1 VDRLKLLG
9 WQALSVAILVLAW
22 EAAVR
27 WRLVDPIFVPAP
39 SAILGVLRATGGEA
53 LPRLSDTLLK
63 TLLGYA
69 LAIGAGV
76 PSGIVLGSRPTAH
89 AVVMPYIVA
98 LYGVPKIL
106 VLPWIALIFGIGL
119 STAVLSAAVFAL
131 FPVVV
136 LVAAGTRD
144 VDPALV
150 TVAASM
156 GASRV
161 QIARKVLL
169 PAVLPSVLT
178 AMRVAMVFA
187 LLGAL
192 IAEMLAGN
200 RGMGFQMQRMA
211 LAFRAAEL
219 FATTVIVSV
228 VSIAVVL
235 FLEHLNRRLGRW
247 R

>member
-1 VDRLKLLG
+1 VGRLKVLAC
-9 WQALSVAILVLAW
+9 QALSVAALLLAW

-27 WRLVDPIFVPAP
+27 WRLLDPLFVPAP
-39 SAILGVLRATGGEA
+39 SSILRVLGVTGAEA
-53 LPRLSDTLLK
+53 LPRLGETLVK

-69 LAIGAGV
+69 LAILAGV
-76 PSGIVLGSRPTAH
+76 PAGLVLGSRPTAH
-89 AVVMPYIVA
+89 AVAMPYVVA

-119 STAVLSAAVFAL
+119 STAVLSAAVFAV

-144 VDPALV
+144 VDAALV
-150 TVAASM
+150 TVATSM
-156 GASRV
+156 GASRA
-161 QIARKVLL
+161 QIIRKVIL
-169 PAVLPSVLT
+169 PAVLPSVLA

-187 LLGAL
+187 LLGTL

-200 RGMGFQMQRMA
+200 RGMGFQMQRTA
-211 LAFRAAEL
+211 LAFRAPEL
-219 FATTVIVSV
+219 FAATAIVSV
-228 VSIAVVL
+228 VSISVVL
-235 FLEHLNRRLGRW
+235 FLEHLNTRLGRW

>member
-1 VDRLKLLG
+1 MAHLCRCV
-9 WQALSVAILVLAW
+9 QALGHK
-22 EAAVR
+22 R
-27 WRLVDPIFVPAP
+27 
-39 SAILGVLRATGGEA
+39 G
-53 LPRLSDTLLK
+53 
-63 TLLGYA
+63 
-69 LAIGAGV
+69 
-76 PSGIVLGSRPTAH
+76 
-89 AVVMPYIVA
+89 
-98 LYGVPKIL
+98 
-106 VLPWIALIFGIGL
+106 
-119 STAVLSAAVFAL
+119 
-131 FPVVV
+131 
-136 LVAAGTRD
+136 
-144 VDPALV
+144 
-150 TVAASM
+150 
-156 GASRV
+156 
-161 QIARKVLL
+161 ARKVLL

-219 FATTVIVSV
+219 FAATVIVSV

>member
-1 VDRLKLLG
+1 MDRLKLLG

-53 LPRLSDTLLK
+53 LPRLGDTLLK
-63 TLLGYA
+63 TLLGYT

-76 PSGIVLGSRPTAH
+76 PAGIVLGSRPTAH

-150 TVAASM
+150 MVAASM

-161 QIARKVLL
+161 QIACKVLL

-219 FATTVIVSV
+219 FAATVIVSV